1 MHKLLERCPTCGG
14 ELEIREL
21 YCPNCDTVIRGHY
34 APCGFCQLSEETR
47 AFIRD
52 FVRNRGNLKE
62 MERESGESYWTLR
75 AQLNDVIEE
84 LGFQVAAQEDE
95 EIAERRRSILKQVQ
109 MGDLNVTEAVRSLTT
124 LKGGKES

>member
-1 MHKLLERCPTCGG
+1 MYKLLGRCPTCGG

-21 YCPNCDTVIRGHY
+21 HCSNCDTVIRGHY
-34 APCGFCQLSEETR
+34 TPCGFCKLSERTR

-52 FVRNRGNLKE
+52 FVRDRGHLKE

-75 AQLNDVIEE
+75 ARLNDVIKE
-84 LGFQVAAQEDE
+84 LGFQVPEHEDE

-109 MGDLNVTEAVRSLTT
+109 RDDLNVTEAVHSLTT
-124 LKGGKES
+124 LKGGQGS

>member
-1 MHKLLERCPTCGG
+1 MYKLLERCPTCGG

-21 YCPNCDTVIRGHY
+21 HCPNCDTVVRGHY
-34 APCGFCQLSEETR
+34 TPCGFCQLSEETR

-62 MERESGESYWTLR
+62 MERESDASYWTLR
-75 AQLNDVIEE
+75 ARLNDVIEE
-84 LGFQVAAQEDE
+84 LGFQVPAQEDE
-95 EIAERRRSILKQVQ
+95 EVAARRQSILKQVQ
-109 MGDLNVTEAVRSLTT
+109 AGDLNVTEAVRSLTT